1 MIDPA
6 PSAPPDGADD
16 RSAQTRAALTHPLYA
31 RITALMVGHAAGIF
45 VCAVAMVRVGGT
57 WPSVFMAAN
66 LAVLA
71 IRLGVLRL
79 GRRPANRALPRALAW
94 QRGYTAVGL
103 AWSAVSGAMVFCC
116 ILAGGDEVTRLLA
129 VALAYAITSGLAPR
143 TVGAPRYAML
153 QFAIW
158 LAPVILACALLGP
171 VFWLV
176 GLVTAA
182 HLAVLCTNVRHQHRD
197 VRPLID
203 AQHNSRRIQTALE
216 DREADVQAIFA
227 NATAGLVEV
236 ENATRRV
243 LRVNAEFC
251 RMVGRSKEELLS
263 GAVTITDLTYPE
275 DRDRNYEH
283 WNAATK
289 DRPSQTYEKRYVRP
303 DGAVV
308 WARVS
313 GWATQTGPDG
323 RMIRGIAIT
332 QDCTEQKAVEAALRS
347 NEEMLRLSLEIG
359 RIATYRRDFKLRLLH
374 CGRQARMLLGLPL
387 DDEPIPF
394 AVFTALVLPEDKVRF
409 AGEIAAAHAARREW
423 TEYSYRM
430 MHPKNGIR
438 HIESRSRTTYDED
451 GHVVESIGVVVDVTE
466 RRQADAHIAHLAHH
480 DPLTALPNRTLFAIR
495 LEEALAR
502 ARRSENFALF
512 CVDLDHF
519 KDVNDTRGHPVGDA
533 LLCAVTERLNAA
545 IRPTDT
551 AARLGGDEFALIQT
565 NLHREADAVA
575 LAERLV
581 AALQE
586 PFELLGH
593 HIVIGAS
600 IGIVLAPD
608 HGMDAETLLR
618 NADLALYAA
627 KADGRGRYRLFER
640 HMDAD
645 LQARRTLE
653 LDLRQ
658 ALQGDEFELFYQPI
672 VSVARRTVCGFEAL
686 LRWRHPTRGLVPP
699 DRFIPQAEAAGL
711 LVPIGAWV
719 LRHACMEAATWTNGA
734 RIAVN
739 LSAVQI
745 IGETLV
751 DTVLAALR
759 DSGLDPRRLELEIT
773 ETAMLHDTEV
783 TLATLHEL
791 KMLGITIAMDDFGTG
806 YSSLSYLQRFPFD
819 KVKIDRSFTMHL
831 GTQRESAAI
840 VSSVIDL
847 CASLAMRT
855 TAEGVENVAQFE
867 ALARIG
873 CTEAQGYYFSR
884 PRPAADIPEM
894 IEHIEGAV
902 SVES

>member
-1 MIDPA
+1 MINPA

-16 RSAQTRAALTHPLYA
+16 RSAETRAALTHPLYA
-31 RITALMVGHAAGIF
+31 RLTALMVAHGASIF
-45 VCAVAMVRVGGT
+45 VCGVAMVRIGGT
-57 WPSVFMAAN
+57 WPTGLMVAS

-71 IRLGVLRL
+71 ARAYVMLL
-79 GRRPANRALPRALAW
+79 GRRPSNRLMPRALVWCRRYA
-94 QRGYTAVGL
+94 AVGL
-103 AWSAVSGAMVFCC
+103 AHSFTSATMVFWCMV
-116 ILAGGDEVTRLLA
+116 AGRDEATRLLA
-129 VALAYAITSGLAPR
+129 LALAYAIASGMAPR
-143 TVGAPRYAML
+143 TVGVPRYAIL
-153 QFAIW
+153 QLAIW
-158 LAPVILACALLGP
+158 LAPVMLACALLGP
-171 VFWLV
+171 VYWLV
-176 GLVTAA
+176 ALMTAV
-182 HLAVLCTNVRHQHRD
+182 HLAVLCTNVLHQHRD

-203 AQHNSRRIQTALE
+203 ATQDSRRMQTTLE
-216 DREADVQAIFA
+216 EREADLQAIFSS
-227 NATAGLVEV
+227 ATAGLVEV
-236 ENATRRV
+236 ATASQRI
-243 LRVNAEFC
+243 LRVNAQYS
-251 RMVGRSKEELLS
+251 RMVGRSEAELLGGVS
-263 GAVTITDLTYPE
+263 IADITHPD
-275 DRDRNYEH
+275 DRARDVQN
-283 WNAATK
+283 WSAATK
-289 DRPSQTYEKRYVRP
+289 DRPVTEYEKRYIRP
-303 DGAVV
+303 DGTVV
-308 WARVS
+308 WTRLS
-313 GWATQTGPDG
+313 GWVTKVAPDG
-323 RMIRGIAIT
+323 RPLRGMAIT
-332 QDCTEQKAVEAALRS
+332 QDCTEQKAAEAALRS

-359 RIATYRRDFKLRLLH
+359 RIATYRRDFRLRLLH

-387 DDEPIPF
+387 DDDPIPF
-394 AVFTALVLPEDKVRF
+394 AVFTALVLPEDKARF
-409 AGEIAAAHAARREW
+409 AAEIAAAHAARREW
-423 TEYSYRM
+423 TEYNYRM
-430 MHPKNGIR
+430 LHPKNGIR

-451 GHVVESIGVVVDVTE
+451 GHVVESIGVVVDVTD

-551 AARLGGDEFALIQT
+551 VARLGGDEFALIQT

-586 PFELLGH
+586 PFELQGH

-658 ALQGDEFELFYQPI
+658 ALQGNEFELFYQPI
-672 VSVARRTVCGFEAL
+672 VHVARRTVCGFEAL

-719 LRHACMEAATWTNGA
+719 LRRACMEAAGWTNGA

-739 LSAVQI
+739 LSAVQM

-791 KMLGITIAMDDFGTG
+791 KMLGIAIAMDDFGTG

-847 CASLAMRT
+847 CASLDMRT
-855 TAEGVENVAQFE
+855 TAEGVENAAQFE

-884 PRPAADIPEM
+884 PRPAEDIPAM

-902 SVES
+902 SVDS